1 LLEYYGCAL
10 EVINNKDLVREA
22 MVEAARRAN
31 ATIVADVFHRFNP
44 HGISGVVVI
53 AESHVA
59 IHSWPEHLCAS
70 VDIFSCSDKM
80 SPEVIED
87 FLKDVFQAERVT
99 RVEIERGRIPV
110 LPELVLLEDAL

>member
-1 LLEYYGCAL
+1 
-10 EVINNKDLVREA
+10 

-31 ATIVADVFHRFNP
+31 ATIVTDVFHNFNP

-80 SPEVIED
+80 TPEVIED
-87 FLKDVFQAERVT
+87 FLKDAFKAEHVVRM
-99 RVEIERGRIPV
+99 EIERGRVPFS
-110 LPELVLLEDAL
+110 LETNPFSSQERERAAPTQCP